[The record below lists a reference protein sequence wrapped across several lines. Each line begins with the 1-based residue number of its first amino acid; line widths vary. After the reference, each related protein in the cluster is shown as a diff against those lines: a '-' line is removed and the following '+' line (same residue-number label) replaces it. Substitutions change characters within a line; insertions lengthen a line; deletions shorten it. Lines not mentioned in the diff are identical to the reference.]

1 MSRRERQRRRR
12 RNRGSSLTRFVALTA
27 VLIVSAVT
35 VGALSIAGWVVNVAQ
50 SAPSLASL
58 KQFKPGSPSQVFA
71 ANGTSLGY
79 IWSPDVH
86 TPVPG
91 SAIPPLVKNATI
103 AIEDRR
109 FYQHGA
115 LDYQGILRAAI
126 KDAVSGGDSLQGAST
141 LTMQLVDNLYLSQKL
156 RSTRDLKYKIVQAK
170 LAEQLA
176 DQHTKTWILDGYL
189 NNVPYGAVGNQEAY
203 GVEAASKMFFDK
215 PVQKLSLPQAALL
228 AGLPQAPSEYNPF
241 TDAAA
246 ARRRRGEVL
255 QAMVAAGYITQA
267 QANRA
272 GRAHL
277 EIKHDPSYVVHQ
289 QPYVFDYVEQQVAQD
304 LCPKTPKNCRLLYQ
318 GLKIYTTIDLRK
330 EALAQQAIANH
341 ESTLAEQ
348 GGPGSAAAG
357 LASVDTANGHIL
369 AIANSSTYAQTTF
382 DYATQAH
389 RQPGSS
395 FKTFALM
402 TLIHDFHGDPN
413 STYYTSKFLAAG
425 WLAADP
431 TWSVHTAEESYQGT
445 IDVTKATIVS
455 DNTVYAQMAADLGWD
470 KLDDTA
476 HAMGITSP
484 LDGNPAEVIGGLRIG
499 VTPLEMADAYATL
512 ANGGIHIPTTII
524 NKVVFPDGSV
534 RNFGDPTQ
542 TRVFPYDE
550 AYEGTSVL
558 KQVITSGTGT
568 AANYGC
574 PAAGKTGT
582 ANNLEN
588 AWFVGYTPRMA
599 TAVWVGYPQ
608 GNIPMAD
615 GFGGTLAAPIWHDYM
630 ETASGGYCG
639 DWTAPAEPFEGTG
652 FFGHFSATGAPTTIP
667 DSGQVQTGGPNPNIG
682 TNGGAGVTGAGTGTT
697 NSPVN
702 NPTLSTQP
710 PQAGSGT
717 TSTPTNTTGGGG
729 TGSAGGTGGGTG
741 SAGGTGGG
749 TGSAGGGGGG
759 AGGTAGSGGGTT
771 GTGTKKH

>member
-1 MSRRERQRRRR
+1 V
-12 RNRGSSLTRFVALTA
+12 LVVCAA
-27 VLIVSAVT
+27 V
-35 VGALSIAGWVVNVAQ
+35 VGALAIAGWVVNVAQ
-50 SAPSLASL
+50 SAPNLSSL
-58 KQFKPGSPSQVFA
+58 KALTPGSPSEVFA
-71 ANGTSLGY
+71 ADGTSLGY

-86 TPVPG
+86 NVVTD
-91 SAIPPLVKNATI
+91 AEIPQVLKQATI

-126 KDAVSGGDSLQGAST
+126 KDAVSGGNSLQGAST

-156 RSTRDLKYKIVQAK
+156 RQTRDLKYKIVQAK

-176 DQHTKTWILDGYL
+176 AEHTKTWILDGYL
-189 NNVPYGAVGNQEAY
+189 NVVPYGTVGNQEAY
-203 GVEAASKMFFDK
+203 GVGAAAQIFFDK

-228 AGLPQAPSEYNPF
+228 AGLPQAPSAYNPF
-241 TDAAA
+241 SDSAAA
-246 ARRRRGEVL
+246 KHRRSEVL
-255 QAMVAAGYITQA
+255 QAMVVAHYITQA

-272 GRAHL
+272 NRAHL
-277 EIKHDPSYVVHQ
+277 EIKHDDAYLFHK
-289 QPYVFDYVEQQVAQD
+289 QPYVFDYVKQQVAQD
-304 LCPKTPKNCRLLYQ
+304 LCPKTPKNCPALYD

-341 ESTLAEQ
+341 ASLLASQ

-357 LASVDTANGHIL
+357 LASVDTSNGHIL
-369 AIANSSTYAQTTF
+369 ALANSSTYSQTTF

-402 TLIHDFHGDPN
+402 TLIHDYHGDPN
-413 STYYTSKFLAAG
+413 TTYYTSKFLPAG
-425 WLAADP
+425 WLSADP
-431 TWSVHTAEESYQGT
+431 TWSVHTAEESYQGD

-455 DNTVYAQMAADLGWD
+455 DNTVFAQMAADLGWG

-484 LDGNPAEVIGGLRIG
+484 LDGNPAEVIGGLRVG
-499 VTPLEMADAYATL
+499 VTPLEMADAYSTL

-524 NKVVFPDGSV
+524 DKVVFPDGSV
-534 RNFGDPTQ
+534 RNFGNPPQ
-542 TRVFPYDE
+542 NRVFPYDE

-582 ANNLEN
+582 ANSLEN

-608 GNIPMAD
+608 GNLPMAD

-630 ETASGGYCG
+630 QTASGGYCG
-639 DWTAPAEPFEGTG
+639 DWTPPAQPFQGTA
-652 FFGHFSATGAPTTIP
+652 FFGHFSNAGPPVAPPAASQTQTTGKTPKTP
-667 DSGQVQTGGPNPNIG
+667 SGGTG
-682 TNGGAGVTGAGTGTT
+682 VGTGTT
-697 NSPVN
+697 KSQYN
-702 NPTLSTQP
+702 NPTLYSQP
-710 PQAGSGT
+710 PQPGAGT
-717 TSTPTNTTGGGG
+717 TPTTGN
-729 TGSAGGTGGGTG
+729 TGAT
-741 SAGGTGGG
+741 
-749 TGSAGGGGGG
+749 GG
-759 AGGTAGSGGGTT
+759 AGGTTT
-771 GTGTKKH
+771 TH

>member
-1 MSRRERQRRRR
+1 
-12 RNRGSSLTRFVALTA
+12 
-27 VLIVSAVT
+27 
-35 VGALSIAGWVVNVAQ
+35 VNVAQ
-50 SAPSLASL
+50 SAPTLSSL
-58 KQFKPGSPSQVFA
+58 KVFKPGSPSQVFA

-91 SAIPPLVKNATI
+91 SAIPQLVKNATI

-176 DQHTKTWILDGYL
+176 ANHTKTWILDGYL

-203 GVEAASKMFFDK
+203 GVQAASEMFFDK
-215 PVQKLSLPQAALL
+215 PVDKLSLPQAALL

-241 TDAAA
+241 TDVAA
-246 ARRRRGEVL
+246 ARHRRGEVL
-255 QAMVAAGYITQA
+255 QAMVVAHYITQA

-272 GRAHL
+272 NRAHL
-277 EIKHDPSYVVHQ
+277 EVKPDESYLVHQ
-289 QPYVFDYVEQQVAQD
+289 QPYVFDYIKQQVAQD
-304 LCPKTPKNCRLLYQ
+304 LCPKTPKSCPALYD

-341 ESTLAEQ
+341 ESLLAEQ

-357 LASVDTANGHIL
+357 LASVDTANGHIV

-413 STYYTSKFLAAG
+413 TTYYTSKFLAAG
-425 WLAADP
+425 WLPADP

-445 IDVTKATIVS
+445 ISVTKATIVS
-455 DNTVYAQMAADLGWD
+455 DNTVFAQMASDLGWD

-476 HAMGITSP
+476 HAMGVTSP
-484 LDGNPAEVIGGLRIG
+484 LDGNPAEVIGGLRVG

-512 ANGGIHIPTTII
+512 ANGGVHIPTTII
-524 NKVVFPDGSV
+524 GKVVFPDGSV
-534 RNFGDPTQ
+534 RDFGNPTQ
-542 TRVFPYDE
+542 TRVFPYNE

-568 AANYGC
+568 AAGYGC

-630 ETASGGYCG
+630 QTASGSYCG
-639 DWTAPAEPFEGTG
+639 DWPTPTQPFQGTE
-652 FFGHFSATGAPTTIP
+652 FFGPFAATGAPVAAP
-667 DSGQVQTGGPNPNIG
+667 SAGAAQSNAKKPASP
-682 TNGGAGVTGAGTGTT
+682 NGGVGVTGVGTGTT
-697 NSPVN
+697 TSPDTN
-702 NPTLSTQP
+702 AQP
-710 PQAGSGT
+710 PQSGPGT
-717 TSTPTNTTGGGG
+717 TSTPSPTTSTPGG
-729 TGSAGGTGGGTG
+729 TGPA
-741 SAGGTGGG
+741 
-749 TGSAGGGGGG
+749 GG
-759 AGGTAGSGGGTT
+759 AGGTGATGGPGGTG
-771 GTGTKKH
+771 GTGGTKSH

>member
-12 RNRGSSLTRFVALTA
+12 RNRGSPLTRFFALTA
-27 VLIVSAVT
+27 VLIVSAIT
-35 VGALSIAGWVVNVAQ
+35 VGALAIAGWVVNVAQ
-50 SAPSLASL
+50 SAPSLSSL
-58 KQFKPGSPSQVFA
+58 KQFVPGSPSQVFA

-86 TPVPG
+86 TPVAG
-91 SAIPPLVKNATI
+91 SEIPQIVKEATI

-126 KDAVSGGDSLQGAST
+126 KDAVSGGNSLQGAST

-156 RSTRDLKYKIVQAK
+156 RSTRDLRYKIVQAK

-176 DQHTKTWILDGYL
+176 AEHSKTWILDGYL

-203 GVEAASKMFFDK
+203 GVEAASEMFFDK
-215 PVQKLSLPQAALL
+215 PAQKLSLPQAALL
-228 AGLPQAPSEYNPF
+228 AGLPQAPSDYNPF
-241 TDAAA
+241 SDVAA
-246 ARRRRGEVL
+246 ARHRRAEVL
-255 QAMVAAGYITQA
+255 QAMVAANYITQA

-272 GRAHL
+272 NRAHL
-277 EIKHDPSYVVHQ
+277 EVKHDESYLVHQ
-289 QPYVFDYVEQQVAQD
+289 QPYVFDYVKQQVAQD
-304 LCPKTPKNCRLLYQ
+304 LCPKTPNNCPVLYD

-341 ESTLAEQ
+341 ESLLAEQ

-425 WLAADP
+425 WLSADP

-445 IDVTKATIVS
+445 ISVTKATIVS
-455 DNTVYAQMAADLGWD
+455 DNTVFAQMAADLGWA

-484 LDGNPAEVIGGLRIG
+484 LDGNPSEVIGGLRIG

-524 NKVVFPDGSV
+524 DKVVFPDGSV
-534 RNFGDPTQ
+534 RNFGDPPQ

-568 AANYGC
+568 AANYSC

-630 ETASGGYCG
+630 QTASGAYCG
-639 DWTAPAEPFEGTG
+639 DWTAPTQPFQGTA
-652 FFGHFSATGAPTTIP
+652 FFGHFSATGAPTTVP
-667 DSGQVQTGGPNPNIG
+667 GTGQTQTNSPNPNSVS
-682 TNGGAGVTGAGTGTT
+682 NGGAGVTGTGTGTT
-697 NSPVN
+697 TSN
-702 NPTLSTQP
+702 NPTLNAQP
-710 PQAGSGT
+710 PQTGSGT
-717 TSTPTNTTGGGG
+717 TSTPTHTTGTTSTPTHTTGGVGG
-729 TGSAGGTGGGTG
+729 TSPTG
-741 SAGGTGGG
+741 
-749 TGSAGGGGGG
+749 
-759 AGGTAGSGGGTT
+759 